1 MNRPTASTL
10 VFPSLGKVYAA
21 LGDWTLPLLRFVA
34 GFNMAMHG
42 WVHLNTEMAE
52 TAAYFSG
59 EGYEPGVFWAYAVT
73 LTEVVGGTCLAFG
86 FLTRLA
92 AIPIFI
98 FLAVAVSYHMKNGF
112 YWNEGGFEYPLMW
125 AVVVL
130 VFLVK
135 GGGKLS
141 VDNLLGKTF

>member
-1 MNRPTASTL
+1 MTRYASSL

-21 LGDWTLPLLRFVA
+21 LDDWTLPLLRFIA

-42 WVHLNTEMAE
+42 WVHVNADMAE

-59 EGYEPGVFWAYAVT
+59 EGFEPGLFWAYAVT
-73 LTEVVGGTCLAFG
+73 LTEFAGGILLAAG
-86 FLTRLA
+86 FLTRIA
-92 AIPIFI
+92 AIPILL
-98 FLAVAVSYHMKNGF
+98 FLATAVSYHMKNGF
-112 YWNEGGFEYPLMW
+112 YWDAGGFEYPLMW
-125 AVVVL
+125 AVVTL

-141 VDNLLGKTF
+141 VDNLIGRSF

>member
-1 MNRPTASTL
+1 MKRYVSSL

-21 LGDWTLPLLRFVA
+21 LEDWTLPLLRFVA

-42 WVHLNTEMAE
+42 WIHVNADMAE
-52 TAAYFSG
+52 TAAYFSR
-59 EGYEPGVFWAYAVT
+59 EGFEPGLFWAYAVT
-73 LTEVVGGTCLAFG
+73 LTEFAGGIMLAAG

-92 AIPIFI
+92 AIPILL
-98 FLAVAVSYHMKNGF
+98 FLATAVSYHMKNGF
-112 YWNEGGFEYPLMW
+112 YWNDGGFEYPLMW
-125 AVVVL
+125 AVVTL

-141 VDNLLGKTF
+141 VDNLIGRSF